1 MIAWMQK
8 HNKYLV
14 ITIWIATIAFIGA
27 GFVGWGTYQYGSKS
41 QAIAR
46 VGSIDITQE
55 KFDFAYRNLY
65 NRYNQLFSGNFDE
78 KKAKEMGLAKQVF
91 ASLYTEAL
99 LLNLAKEYGIVV
111 SDSEVSEY
119 IASVPTFQDNGKFD
133 QKIYFTYLES
143 IRMRAKVFESI
154 IKDEMTVSKL
164 NSMLNKKSLPF
175 EQEVIG
181 SALRIADK
189 IKYAVVTPD
198 SVSVKAS
205 DKELR
210 AYWEKHKENY
220 LSPTKYKLQ
229 LLWSDT
235 SDINVTESELKEFYT
250 KNSFNYIGSDGKS
263 LSFED
268 AKPKVTQD
276 LRLKK
281 GKKRALLEYVAYKK
295 GKRDADE
302 NVTLAVDDKRLSKD
316 AWSAIKNSDNGKL
329 IKPKAVGSRY
339 VTIKVVDVVNPV
351 ILSFE
356 DAKERV
362 KADWQKIAIKDA
374 IDNKAKELLT
384 NSSKLPFESNF
395 INPRSTEPLKGL
407 EGNKMGIFLQKLFT
421 SNHKQGIIA
430 VLNDRV
436 VYEIVEQKM
445 LEKDENSSGAIVK
458 ISDQLK
464 EGYFEESLIKN
475 LTSRYSVK
483 KFVQGI

>member
-111 SDSEVSEY
+111 SDLEVSEY

-220 LSPTKYKLQ
+220 LSSTKYKLQ

-276 LRLKK
+276 LKLKK

-316 AWSAIKNSDNGKL
+316 AWKAIKNSDNGKL

-356 DAKERV
+356 DAKEKV
-362 KADWQKIAIKDA
+362 KVDWQKIAIKDA
-374 IDNKAKELLT
+374 IDNKAKELLI